1 MTTEGV
7 LPRGGCRFIRGDP
20 QAIHELGEAI
30 YCRKPV
36 THEGGVWCA
45 EHQRV
50 VYTTIEKMRE
60 AREAA

>member
-36 THEGGVWCA
+36 ARDGGSWCLEHEA
-45 EHQRV
+45 V
-50 VYTTIEKMRE
+50 VFTTIEEIRE
-60 AREAA
+60 ARRAA